1 MKHGCAVA
9 AAATLVATLGLTPA
23 TVDAAC
29 NVRNPTACT
38 PDSQP
43 RAQVASPQTEAAPQA
58 QTTAPQTQAAA
69 KPLQLK
75 RYLKLGPA
83 RRSVSRSGK
92 GSVSHKRSAKKASA
106 KRTAAAPH
114 KDPPKI
120 SAAASA
126 KAGADAP
133 LTPRAVSTVAIS
145 ARALAVAPTP
155 ENHTVGFAA
164 DTAPWRGEG
173 AFAPAREPD
182 SLPPGVTIAR
192 FDELNELDRAADATA
207 SISALVAKS
216 DNLTRVS
223 LVTPANAAPAP
234 QAADQKP
241 ERSWLSW
248 LYDKVVD
255 GVVTAALAIRSLFA

>member
-1 MKHGCAVA
+1 MKHGCAV

-23 TVDAAC
+23 TVNAAC

-43 RAQVASPQTEAAPQA
+43 RAQVASPQAEAAPQA
-58 QTTAPQTQAAA
+58 QTTAPQPQTQAAA

-92 GSVSHKRSAKKASA
+92 GRVAHKRSAKK
-106 KRTAAAPH
+106 TATAPR

-126 KAGADAP
+126 KAGADAA
-133 LTPRAVSTVAIS
+133 LTPRAVPTVAIS

-155 ENHTVGFAA
+155 ANRTVGFSAE
-164 DTAPWRGEG
+164 TAPWGGNG
-173 AFAPAREPD
+173 AFAYTGEPET
-182 SLPPGVTIAR
+182 LAPGVPIAR
-192 FDELNELDRAADATA
+192 FDELNEIDRAADATA
-207 SISALVAKS
+207 SISASVAKADS
-216 DNLTRVS
+216 LTRVS

-234 QAADQKP
+234 QTADQKP

-255 GVVTAALAIRSLFA
+255 GAVAAALAIRSLFA

>member
-9 AAATLVATLGLTPA
+9 AAATLITVLGLAPA
-23 TVDAAC
+23 TVEAAC

-43 RAQVASPQTEAAPQA
+43 QAQVASPQTEAPQA
-58 QTTAPQTQAAA
+58 QPTAPQPPTQAAA

-75 RYLKLGPA
+75 RYLTLGPA

-92 GSVSHKRSAKKASA
+92 GRVTQKRSAKK
-106 KRTAAAPH
+106 TATAPH

-126 KAGADAP
+126 KAGADAA
-133 LTPRAVSTVAIS
+133 LTPRAIPTVSIS
-145 ARALAVAPTP
+145 ARALAVTPTP
-155 ENHTVGFAA
+155 ENRTVGFTA
-164 DTAPWRGEG
+164 DTAPWGGEG
-173 AFAPAREPD
+173 AFAHTSEPETVA
-182 SLPPGVTIAR
+182 PGVTPAR
-192 FDELNELDRAADATA
+192 FDELNEIDRAADATGSTPA
-207 SISALVAKS
+207 FVTKS
-216 DNLTRVS
+216 DSLTGVS

-255 GVVTAALAIRSLFA
+255 GVVTAALAIRSLFG